1 MLSQLSLKFLLAVG
15 WEIWRNNAIIT
26 RDKVE
31 PFVLNISSQLLQDL
45 LFPRGTSR
53 VINLIRY
60 KSLFFIL
67 SSRIF
72 HDLLYSLKHQKKKK
86 KLKKRILFR
95 YNFEVESFYNTTIF
109 SYSIDNKCKWIA
121 KIFFTKN
128 SMKLIGRLYIFN

>member
-86 KLKKRILFR
+86 NWKNEYFFDITLKSKVFIIPQFFHILLI
-95 YNFEVESFYNTTIF
+95 TIANELQKF
-109 SYSIDNKCKWIA
+109 FLQ
-121 KIFFTKN
+121 KIRWN
-128 SMKLIGRLYIFN
+128 